1 MPMTTPNTRS
11 CDVLVAGSGLAGLR
25 AGISTLE
32 ENPRLQVVLVTR
44 SQGPSGSSFTNR
56 NNRLGMVV
64 CQNDEEAAAFTRT
77 AAAIA
82 PPGIIHPGLPA
93 LMARES
99 ASLFHDLVNTG
110 FRFIRDSR
118 GHVERHP
125 CCFLREPCLASVFTD
140 LAQAFDAMSRRFL
153 AAGGILVQG
162 YTLKDLVPGDK
173 GSIQGAMFEEEAT
186 GVNLAVQAKALVLAS
201 GGSTGLFSRHLT
213 AGENL
218 GFATA
223 LMGRRGIPLVNM
235 PFVQHLWY
243 ETKTLAHWPC
253 WTMADPL
260 VLIGSPDGKSGPVPD
275 EIRDLCGERSRHVP
289 MAHGRS
295 DSAIDRFLLSRL
307 HDDGTVRIFSPDK
320 GWFTVAPFAHA
331 MNGGVEIDETGETM
345 MKGLSACGECAGG
358 MHGANRIGGA
368 MVLATQV
375 FGSRAGVHAA
385 RHAEGRHQKPPGLF
399 MASVKDRLA
408 LIRRDEGEW
417 VKGLSL
423 IRKTLTT
430 LSGPFPMTG
439 RRAAADTLRRIQAR
453 STDWRLDL
461 AVETALMITGDIEQ
475 LLIKKSAF

>member
-11 CDVLVAGSGLAGLR
+11 CDVLVLGSGLAGLR
-25 AGISTLE
+25 AGISALE

-82 PPGIIHPGLPA
+82 PPGILRPGLPA

-110 FRFIRDSR
+110 FHFIRDR
-118 GHVERHP
+118 QGLFERHS
-125 CCFLREPCLASVFTD
+125 CCFLQASRLASVFTD
-140 LAQAFDAMSRRFL
+140 LVQAWDALSRRFL
-153 AAGGILVQG
+153 AAGGVLVQG

-173 GSIQGAMFEEEAT
+173 DSIQGAVFEKETA
-186 GVNLAVQAKALVLAS
+186 GVHLAVQARALILAS
-201 GGSTGLFSRHLT
+201 GGSAGLFSRHLT
-213 AGENL
+213 PSENL

-223 LMGRRGIPLVNM
+223 LMGRLGIPLVNM
-235 PFVQHLWY
+235 SFVQHLWY

-253 WTMADPL
+253 WTMAEPF
-260 VLIGSPDGKSGPVPD
+260 VLAGSPDGEPGPVPD
-275 EIRDLCGERSRHVP
+275 EIRNLCRERSRHVP
-289 MAHGRS
+289 MAHGCS
-295 DSAIDRFLLSRL
+295 DSSIDRFLLSRRNE
-307 HDDGTVRIFSPDK
+307 DGTVWIFSPDK
-320 GWFTVAPFAHA
+320 GWFTIAPFAHA

-345 MKGLSACGECAGG
+345 MKGLFACGECAGG

-375 FGSRAGVHAA
+375 FGSRAGVYAA
-385 RHAEGRHQKPPGLF
+385 RHAEGQHLKPPGLF
-399 MASVKDRLA
+399 MASVKDRLT
-408 LIRRDEGEW
+408 LLRRDEGEW

-423 IRKTLTT
+423 IRKTLTA
-430 LSGPFPMTG
+430 LSGPFPMPG
-439 RRAAADTLRRIQAR
+439 RKAAADTLRRIQAR

-461 AVETALMITGDIEQ
+461 AVETALMITGAHVE
-475 LLIKKSAF
+475 